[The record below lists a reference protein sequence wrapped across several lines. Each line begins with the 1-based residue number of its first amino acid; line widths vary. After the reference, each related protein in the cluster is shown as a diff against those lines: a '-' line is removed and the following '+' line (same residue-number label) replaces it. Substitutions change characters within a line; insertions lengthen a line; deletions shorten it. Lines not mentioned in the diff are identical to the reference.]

1 MSLTQDTQTGDSVM
15 SDSERVDLEHS
26 DGGETHPVRGE
37 ERIRERGTESER
49 VPLRQH

>member
-37 ERIRERGTESER
+37 RGSERGGQNQREY
-49 VPLRQH
+49 H